1 MEVLQLVVGG
11 ALALALVLVLVM
23 LVPWGRL
30 RRALPGS
37 FGARRDYEGP
47 LLHRPERVDAGAAAA
62 RPVTNPDGSVTL
74 ITVHGTFADD
84 EADSGEKWWQQGSE
98 FLAALQA
105 HIKEPLNILPFHWT
119 GCNSELDRR
128 KAGKELAALIKE
140 QPVAPVVV
148 GHSHGGS
155 IGIHA
160 LARLY
165 MEKQARAA
173 DMIRGFATI
182 GTPMIRFKSNAN
194 PFTRFNIVG
203 RLMLLVAV
211 SLMILALVGAFP
223 VDDLIAIQNGD
234 QNGIP
239 LDDEGN
245 PITLVTYLMEGL
257 SSLVTFGW
265 TEYTSMNFWSAIAVF
280 IILRLYGRPNAVRQ
294 KYLKNN
300 DLAAVFGDKQFSA
313 SHRQDE
319 AIRVL
324 RKGALFEP
332 NLVDSQTIFVGVFS
346 FVSFLL
352 VGIIYLA
359 FILQAVATDSHY
371 WRSGDGGIVSQQ
383 NYVVATDQVIQLKVE
398 DAERRKRIYDYFAPK
413 ILHTRNDLR
422 AIPFA
427 ELWESEPIAA
437 VLENNDVPWMQDIIA
452 DLPEDKGYV
461 LVRAQ
466 DEAALADLIATRIA
480 LTADLASILGGDFI
494 PDNIEFIFF
503 ASLGEENNEE
513 TSALPVL
520 LAILPAS
527 EMEPLLRFDYG
538 MEGWVLPK
546 DTAFLTSKRTATV
559 FERRCD
565 DYEGTLAPFVCRLFY
580 AEPDPWQ
587 RSLLYNGDALAED
600 IEDWF
605 TEMTGITD
613 EVTRAY
619 VAFFSIIFLVGAAS
633 IFLTMILRPALSN
646 YLTDTIRGTA
656 YGNDGYGEKIRD
668 VMPGLD
674 FADTTVGNLP
684 ESVQQE
690 MIDNSTRDAPAA
702 IQRLRML
709 LEDGE
714 MGEAGADPMIM
725 AMKFDKSELIHNAY
739 FHSPLFI
746 NFMAALMIERFGLT
760 PTDTFKAD
768 KQAMTYRYML

>member
-1 MEVLQLVVGG
+1 MEILQYIVGG
-11 ALALALVLVLVM
+11 ALALALVLVAAM
-23 LVPWGRL
+23 LLPLGRL
-30 RRALPGS
+30 RDLLPGP
-37 FGARRDYEGP
+37 FRQRGDYRGP
-47 LLHRPERVDAGAAAA
+47 LLHRPTLQDQPGEKSAQ
-62 RPVTNPDGSVTL
+62 TNPDGGVTL
-74 ITVHGTFADD
+74 ITVHGTFAND
-84 EADSGEKWWQQGSE
+84 EADSGEKWWQQGSD
-98 FLAALQA
+98 FLVALQGY
-105 HIKEPLNILPFHWT
+105 IKEPLTILPFHWT

-128 KAGKELAALIKE
+128 KAGKELAALIKQ

-165 MEKQARAA
+165 MAKQAQAT

-194 PFTRFNIVG
+194 PFTRFNIIG

-211 SLMILALVGAFP
+211 SLSILALVGAFP
-223 VDDLIAIQNGD
+223 VDELIAIQNGD
-234 QNGIP
+234 QSGIP
-239 LDDEGN
+239 LDENGE
-245 PITLVTYLMEGL
+245 PKTLMTFLMEGL
-257 SSLVTFGW
+257 KSLVTFGW

-280 IILRLYGRPNAVRQ
+280 IILRLYGRPNAMRQ
-294 KYLKNN
+294 KYLQRNA
-300 DLAAVFGDKQFSA
+300 LAGVFGHKQFSA

-319 AIRVL
+319 AIRML

-352 VGIIYLA
+352 VGLIYLA

-371 WRSGDGGIVSQQ
+371 WRSGDGGIMSQQ

-398 DAERRKRIYDYFAPK
+398 DAARQKKIYDLFAPK

-427 ELWESEPIAA
+427 ELWESEAVAA
-437 VLENNDVPWMQDIIA
+437 VLENDGLSWMQDIIA
-452 DLPEDKGYV
+452 DLPAEKGYV
-461 LVRAQ
+461 LVRAE
-466 DEAALADLIATRIA
+466 DEAALADLIATRIG

-503 ASLGEENNEE
+503 ASLGEDNNEA
-513 TSALPVL
+513 SRSLPVL
-520 LAILPAS
+520 LAVLPAS
-527 EMEPLLRFDYG
+527 EMEPLLKYDG
-538 MEGWVLPK
+538 GLGQWVLPK

-565 DYEGTLAPFVCRLFY
+565 DNEGTLAPFVCRLFY

-587 RSLLYNGDALAED
+587 RSLLYRGDSLAEE
-600 IEDWF
+600 IENWF
-605 TEMTGITD
+605 TDLSGITN

-619 VAFFSIIFLVGAAS
+619 VALFTIIFLVGAAS
-633 IFLTMILRPALSN
+633 IFFTLILRPALSS
-646 YLTDTIRGTA
+646 YLTDTIKGTA
-656 YGNDGYGEKIRD
+656 YGNDGYGEKVHD

-684 ESVQQE
+684 ETVQQE
-690 MIDNSTRDAPAA
+690 MIENSMRDAPDA
-702 IQRLRML
+702 INRLRQL
-709 LEDGE
+709 LEDGD

-725 AMKFDKSELIHNAY
+725 ATKFDKSELIHNAY

-746 NFMAALMIERFGLT
+746 QFMAALMIERFGLT
-760 PTDTFKAD
+760 PTDTFKSD
-768 KQAMTYRYML
+768 HQAMTYRYIL